1 LKEWHA
7 RGEARFLELAKTHKV
22 FEDVLKK
29 RVHLS
34 YAIQTSDEHRLQPG
48 KMTGILH
55 FINQDLNNFVQ
66 GPGPFYVFSNEPPKL
81 VQDIRDGDPRGE
93 FLECAIWEDM
103 PYLFGRTEFW
113 RVSFDGKATYIRPF
127 WEDRA
132 PRPDL
137 PDGWFSP
144 LFLVRALAEL
154 TRHAY
159 LFAQQF
165 PSVHTVEFRCEWI
178 GLQERAIWHPGIRG
192 FFYYDGQIAR
202 SDRAITVA
210 EALPTE
216 LLAIGRKPLV
226 NSVRRYCACS
236 IRERISLLNGWPNK
250 ILLFKLSSTWAQTR
264 DRNDSKTLKTLENYF
279 FAPGSNRP
287 QNRFQSHFANGRV
300 VK

>member
-1 LKEWHA
+1 MRERELVGPVLCGPFQAKRNAIVEQCNNDRFGVVPILGKGFTRQRFVELCYVLLYHTTICEMALEAVLRAVAPRSKEIIFQGFQ
-7 RGEARFLELAKTHKV
+7 RL
-22 FEDVLKK
+22 
-29 RVHLS
+29 
-34 YAIQTSDEHRLQPG
+34 RLQPG

-103 PYLFGRTEFW
+103 PYLFGRTQFW

-216 LLAIGRKPLV
+216 LLV
-226 NSVRRYCACS
+226 D
-236 IRERISLLNGWPNK
+236 WPK
-250 ILLFKLSSTWAQTR
+250 TVSELGAPVLRLFNPGADFSPEWVAQ
-264 DRNDSKTLKTLENYF
+264 
-279 FAPGSNRP
+279 
-287 QNRFQSHFANGRV
+287 QNLAV
-300 VK
+300 